1 MSDSIRLNKYRALY
15 RGKAYSD
22 PKLRQK
28 ALNDRTSL
36 AYLRTHPSV
45 HHVANVQSSNPRNY
59 QLVIPRH
66 QHPLHQVPELC
77 GATRYVRGSAK
88 YNQEVERRIAELAQI
103 IR

>member
-28 ALNDRTSL
+28 AL

-66 QHPLHQVPELC
+66 QHPLHEVPELR